1 MSAGQKKHILISQQD
16 FVQQKLAQFG
26 QQAGQIWPC
35 HVTAIVAPGIVEVA
49 FDVNS
54 GVLTLPRVQCPV
66 AESRYVLLPV
76 QVGDRGVAI
85 AADVSLSPSSGLG
98 PPGTAPL
105 SNPGNL
111 AALIFLPL
119 GNKAWTTPD
128 ANAVV
133 VSGPHG
139 VILKNDAGT
148 VEVHLDQS
156 GNATVTASGTATVTA
171 ATLTATISGT
181 ATINAANIALNGI
194 LTINGTPYLA
204 HVHTLVQTGS
214 SDSGPVGP

>member
-1 MSAGQKKHILISQQD
+1 MSAGQKKHVLVSQQD
-16 FVQQKLAQFG
+16 FVAQKLAQFG

-35 HVTAIVAPGIVEVA
+35 HVTAIVAPGIVEIA

-85 AADVSLSPSSGLG
+85 AADVSLSPSTGLG

-111 AALIFLPL
+111 AALIYLPL

-133 VSGPHG
+133 ISAPDGA
-139 VILKNDAGT
+139 IIQDDAGT
-148 VEVHLDQS
+148 TKITLDGA
-156 GNATVTASGTATVTA
+156 GNVTVQCPGTVT
-171 ATLTATISGT
+171 IQ
-181 ATINAANIALNGI
+181 AANIDLVGT
-194 LTINGTPYLA
+194 LTINGTPFLA
-204 HVHTLVQTGS
+204 HVHTLVQTGT

>member
-76 QVGDRGVAI
+76 QVGDRGVTI

-133 VSGPHG
+133 ISAPDGA
-139 VILKNDAGT
+139 IIRDDAGT
-148 VEVHLDQS
+148 TKIVLDGT
-156 GNATVTASGTATVTA
+156 GNVTVQCPGTVTITA
-171 ATLTATISGT
+171 ANV
-181 ATINAANIALNGI
+181 TINGT
-194 LTINGTPYLA
+194 LTINGKPFLA
-204 HVHTLVQTGS
+204 HDHTGVQTGGGI
-214 SDSGPVGP
+214 SGPVGP